1 MGHAVSKIG
10 AGANQRK
17 SLALVYSREEE
28 AGGLPGSKRGVSVLD
43 TLAPPSPTLS

>member
-1 MGHAVSKIG
+1 MGHTVSKIG

-17 SLALVYSREEE
+17 SLALVYSRKRL
-28 AGGLPGSKRGVSVLD
+28 GGLPGSKRGVSVLD